1 MDEGTICLK
10 EALEYGIN
18 RLSEAKISEAE
29 LDAWYLLSHVTKI
42 DRGIYFAE
50 ILYQFPS
57 ILTQNFRL
65 YKLLF
70 FQRGKRLSGSLLIS

>member
-18 RLSEAKISEAE
+18 RLSGAKISEAE

-42 DRGIYFAE
+42 DRGTYFAE
-50 ILYQFPS
+50 MKRS
-57 ILTQNFRL
+57 LTKEQENVIW
-65 YKLLF
+65 
-70 FQRGKRLSGSLLIS
+70 S